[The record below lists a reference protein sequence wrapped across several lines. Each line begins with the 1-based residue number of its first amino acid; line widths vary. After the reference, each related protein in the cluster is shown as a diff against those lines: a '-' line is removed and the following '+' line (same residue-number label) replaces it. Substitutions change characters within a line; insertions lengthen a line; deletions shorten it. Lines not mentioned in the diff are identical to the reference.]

1 MPSYLTFASTKKY
14 RNDLLGKNLSPYT
27 VPGVYISQS
36 VTDIVRDISDEV
48 SVASDV
54 IDSNGDLIANDVF
67 ADLLYP
73 LNAYGPTGGFEK
85 TLDVGGLANSKSNL
99 GPYSVSFDGN
109 LPRLSA
115 PIELHIPTQN
125 KYAPQETIQ
134 LISVRDAQKVPTF
147 KQYADPL
154 SFVPSTYS
162 PYQILFQKNPTG
174 SDGTLSQDSFIA
186 QIGAKTL
193 KKYFQDRIGVKLRRN
208 TLGVGNLS
216 AAIGNSDQATQILQG
231 KTPLI
236 ERDWGITNSNN
247 LLSPAADFSARI
259 EGVYLPNSAIPG
271 NYFVDNSQSLNL
283 FGQISSAFTNGKDP
297 RDTAIG
303 KLFGRFLH
311 EESPSQLFLDYT
323 GEGQKAQ
330 LYYQLGFNR
339 YSPDYDK
346 SLIGEVGD
354 VIKTGIRSLLD
365 LPTKGG
371 YYVGSKNLDPGRI
384 TSPSGEVPINPW
396 GYEIKAPVYGPTEV
410 ANQFE
415 NGQNFKFGLN
425 GISPNDGGGLTGGLV
440 WTSPKYNNPGFK
452 ATIGG
457 NQDSV
462 ENGQFNL
469 VKSEL
474 DEYDSQNYD
483 FKQSSILDQTQRIVD
498 STPNG
503 YKRLSHAGNAI
514 NQLSKVFNDG
524 YKEITKG
531 SRVVGFTNP
540 AGLSGKGVVN
550 PTNVYCRVFTKDTPY
565 LTYADLQKTDGNIR
579 KFGYSVLD
587 STFNLN
593 ISPTKNPGST
603 NIVNGKVKKYMFS
616 LENLAW
622 RTSNRPGLTY
632 NDLPECERGPNG
644 GRIMW
649 FPPYDITFSESSQ
662 PSFTPQDFLGRPE
675 PVYTYKSTKRS
686 GTLSWKIIV
695 DHPSILNVIVQKELK
710 SESNVKRVNDIVSS
724 FIAGCLKFDI
734 YELAK
739 RWNTIPTSDLYEMQ
753 QYVVNNGYL
762 TQEDVKAIGAEIGGS
777 NITNSTATPD
787 KVDVKTSDVQI
798 PDLKIF
804 EGYAYYFDNDCPDCV
819 NTNNITTT
827 QQWNVLYNNY
837 IGKESTYL
845 TNAVTESNKTAVS
858 QFFSTIKFN
867 YTKTEEFYK
876 KIDEFF
882 KSFKSTDATST
893 KPSVEIVLT
902 ASASAPATKAY
913 NVNLSKRRI
922 SSIENYIKNVSLLS
936 GYFKDGSLKI
946 TNSVAQGEDAYVS
959 PKTTDGVTVS
969 QGFSCT
975 DNDTNKTN
983 YLKIY
988 SPNAMACRR
997 TAISKIIVTKPE
1009 PQKPNPNGDG
1019 AAAIGGGGGTISTNT
1034 TKAPPGYK
1042 PRQPIPP
1049 TITTSQKI
1057 KDGISKKIL
1066 RYILSEC
1073 DYFEVVLKENP
1084 IVFNSI
1090 KEKIRYFDPAFH
1102 STTPEGLNARL
1113 TFLQQCMRPGDTIP
1127 VIGIDGKPKYNNSVN
1142 TSFGAP
1148 PVLVLRVGDFFN
1160 TKIIPNSL
1168 QITYDPLIFDLNP
1181 EGIGIQPMIAKISLA
1196 FDIVGGEG
1204 LKGPIDKLQNALS
1217 FNYYANTEMYDERA
1231 DWTDDSFKKYDAEI
1245 VKAILDQESTVGVN
1259 DVKNDIQNGGGD
1271 TIGVIQDKNVTDS
1284 GTTGTI
1290 TYQKIMDEFSDVGQ
1304 GYIDLIYGKTNEIIT
1319 NYNLPIY
1326 NLFSTKRNFVD
1337 GKTCEFTS
1345 PNSTSLW
1352 GKSDNFE
1359 KELFNLNQK
1368 VIDDIKSV
1376 KSKTDPGFEFLQ
1388 RVYREGFS
1396 STSILKLK
1404 SNLINE
1410 ANLSEIDIKNSLS
1423 QVTSNF
1429 VSGEQS
1435 LILTMRKLDFVDTK
1449 HDGFIKQNQGTEI
1462 YNISATTDVQSG
1474 STSATTSGNTYGELI
1489 TDYKSGSDK
1498 LKTYYEFLKE
1508 NNLIGVTF
1516 DNNDIKF
1523 PPKADGLGFD
1533 YPNCT
1538 QCSKAERR
1546 YYTLMS
1552 KRILTEYDAFRTSVL
1567 NGIENELA
1575 NGLTMANVFDTSF
1588 NVKKVDYKRE
1598 HDYELD
1604 VLKVYTSGYTQNYKP
1619 WNPFVKGKVRKFTFE
1634 TAPSGTTTT
1643 ESTRLQDIYKNGN
1656 SISDK
1661 STFNGKNKLL

>member
-14 RNDLLGKNLSPYT
+14 RNDLLGKNLKPYT
-27 VPGVYISQS
+27 VPGVYVPPSI
-36 VTDIVRDISDEV
+36 TDIVRDISDEV

-54 IDSNGDLIANDVF
+54 IDSNDDLIAKDIF
-67 ADLLYP
+67 ADILYP

-85 TLDVGGLANSKSNL
+85 TLDVGGLANTKSNL
-99 GPYSVSFDGN
+99 GPYSVSFVGN
-109 LPRLSA
+109 LPKLSE
-115 PIELHIPTQN
+115 PIEKHIPTQN

-134 LISVRDAQKVPTF
+134 LVSINNTQRVPTF
-147 KQYADPL
+147 KQYAEPL
-154 SFVPSTYS
+154 SFVPSTYT

-174 SDGTLSQDSFIA
+174 SDGTLQQDSFIA
-186 QIGAKTL
+186 QIGARTL
-193 KKYFQDRIGVKLRRN
+193 KKYFQDRIGVKIKKN
-208 TLGVGNLS
+208 TLGVVNLTS
-216 AAIGNSDQATQILQG
+216 AIGSSDQATQILQG

-236 ERDWGITNSNN
+236 ERDWGITRPNSPQTA
-247 LLSPAADFSARI
+247 SMDFSNRL
-259 EGVYLPNSAIPG
+259 EGVYIPNSVIPG
-271 NYFVDNSQSLNL
+271 NYFIDNSQSLNL
-283 FGQISSAFTNGKDP
+283 FGQISSAFSGGKDP

-311 EESPSQLFLDYT
+311 EQSPSQLFLDYT

-346 SLIGEVGD
+346 SLLGEVGD
-354 VIKTGIRSLLD
+354 IVRSGIRSLLD
-365 LPTKGG
+365 LPTRGG

-396 GYEIKAPVYGPTEV
+396 GLEVKAPVYGPTEV
-410 ANQFE
+410 ANQYE
-415 NGQNFKFGLN
+415 NGLTFNFGLN
-425 GISPNDGGGLTGGLV
+425 GISPSDGGGVTGGLV

-452 ATIGG
+452 ATVGG
-457 NQDSV
+457 DQYTQED
-462 ENGQFNL
+462 GQFNL

-474 DEYDSQNYD
+474 ETYDSQNYD

-503 YKRLSHAGNAI
+503 SKRLSHAGNAI

-531 SRVVGFTNP
+531 SKVVEYSNKTKNSFE
-540 AGLSGKGVVN
+540 S
-550 PTNVYCRVFTKDTPY
+550 TNVYCRVFTKDTPY
-565 LTYADLQKTDGNIR
+565 LTFADLQKTDGNIR
-579 KFGYSVLD
+579 KFGYSILD
-587 STFNLN
+587 NTYNLN
-593 ISPTKNPGST
+593 ITPTKNPGST

-616 LENLAW
+616 VENLAW
-622 RTSNRPGLTY
+622 RTSNRPGFTY

-649 FPPYDITFSESSQ
+649 FPPYDISFNESSS

-686 GTLSWKIIV
+686 GTLSWKIVV
-695 DHPSILNVIVQKELK
+695 DHPSILNTIAQKELK
-710 SESNVKRVNDIVSS
+710 NESNVKRVNDIVSS

-739 RWNTIPTSDLYEMQ
+739 RWNTIPTNQLYEMQ
-753 QYVVNNGYL
+753 QYVMNNGYL
-762 TQEDVKAIGAEIGGS
+762 TQEDIKVVGDEIGGS
-777 NITNSTATPD
+777 NTTNSTATPD
-787 KVDVKTSDVQI
+787 KVDVKTSDIQV
-798 PDLKIF
+798 PDLKAF

-819 NTNNITTT
+819 NTNNTTTT
-827 QQWNVLYNNY
+827 QQWNTLYNNY

-845 TNAVTESNKTAVS
+845 TRAATPSNKTAVS

-882 KSFKSTDATST
+882 KAFKAGPQNTT

-902 ASASAPATKAY
+902 ASASAPATKSY

-922 SSIENYIKNVSLLS
+922 NSIENYIKNVSILS
-936 GYFKDGSLKI
+936 EYFKDGSLKI
-946 TNSVAQGEDAYVS
+946 TNGAAQGEDATVS

-969 QGFSCT
+969 QGFNCT
-975 DNDTNKTN
+975 DNDTNKTP
-983 YLKIY
+983 YDKIY

-997 TAISKIIVTKPE
+997 TAISKVIVTKPE
-1009 PQKPNPNGDG
+1009 PQKQNPNGDG
-1019 AAAIGGGGGTISTNT
+1019 AGATGSGGGTITSNT
-1034 TKAPPGYK
+1034 VKTPPGYK
-1042 PRQPIPP
+1042 PRVPIPP
-1049 TITTSQKI
+1049 TITTNQKI

-1073 DYFEVVLKENP
+1073 DYFEIIKENNP
-1084 IVFNSI
+1084 FIYDSI
-1090 KEKIRYFDPAFH
+1090 KEKIRYFDPVFH
-1102 STTPEGLNARL
+1102 STTPEGLNSRL

-1148 PVLVLRVGDFFN
+1148 PVLVLRVGDFYH

-1181 EGIGIQPMIAKISLA
+1181 EGIGVQPMIAKISLS

-1231 DWTDDSFKKYDAEI
+1231 DWTDDSFKKIDADL
-1245 VKAILDQESTVGVN
+1245 VKAILDEQPTVGVN
-1259 DVKNDIQNGGGD
+1259 DVKNNLENGGGN
-1271 TIGVIQDKNVTDS
+1271 TIGVIQEKNVTDS

-1290 TYQKIMDEFSDVGQ
+1290 TYQKIMDEFYGGGQ
-1304 GYIDLIYGKTNEIIT
+1304 SYIDVIYGKTNEIIT

-1326 NLFSTKRNFVD
+1326 NLFSAKRNYTD

-1352 GKSDNFE
+1352 GKSDRFE
-1359 KELFNLNQK
+1359 KELGLLRNEIEK
-1368 VIDDIKSV
+1368 DIRSV

-1388 RVYREGFS
+1388 KVYREEFS
-1396 STSILKLK
+1396 QSSILKLK

-1410 ANLSEIDIKNSLS
+1410 VDLADIDIRNTLS

-1429 VSGEQS
+1429 VTEEQS

-1449 HDGFIKQNQGTEI
+1449 HDGYIKQDQGTEI
-1462 YNISATTDVQSG
+1462 YNISATTGVQSG
-1474 STSATTSGNTYGELI
+1474 STSATTSGDTYGELI

-1508 NNLIGVTF
+1508 NGLIDVTF

-1533 YPNCT
+1533 FPSCSD
-1538 QCSKAERR
+1538 CSKAERR
-1546 YYTLMS
+1546 FYTMMS
-1552 KRILTEYDAFRTSVL
+1552 KRILTEFDAFRTSVL
-1567 NGIENELA
+1567 NGIENEQA

-1604 VLKVYTSGYTQNYKP
+1604 VLKVFTSGYTQNYKS

-1634 TAPSGTTTT
+1634 TAPSGTTQN
-1643 ESTRLQDIYKNGN
+1643 ESVRLQNIYKIGN
-1656 SISDK
+1656 SNTDK
-1661 STFNGKNKLL
+1661 AVFNGKNKLL